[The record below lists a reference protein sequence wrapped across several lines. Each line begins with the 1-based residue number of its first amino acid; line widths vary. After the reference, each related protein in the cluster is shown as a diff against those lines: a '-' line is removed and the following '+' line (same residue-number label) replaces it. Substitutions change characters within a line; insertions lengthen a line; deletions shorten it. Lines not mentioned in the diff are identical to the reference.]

1 MDKETVESVKI
12 YFIEPIQ
19 IISVVI
25 DTLIKLNFEAYSIDE
40 TYKHK
45 LISVLKTHPRNV
57 VYICVLSET
66 GLDNWISYID
76 ELQSIAQV
84 QIQIGAFIYTKM
96 PLESRTRFLERGI
109 ATIPFDSL
117 KYNTLDTLK
126 RILTYFEAGGK
137 KKYVSAPTVGIC
149 QAAFKIKGQP
159 KPLEADILSLSV
171 FAFSCRLKQDDR
183 MHFGTGTRYGEV
195 ILLLRG
201 RRVPISAQF
210 MGFGRENPHIGIFKI
225 FAPVSENPGAYEQNR
240 LPPEIKNKLY
250 AAVKAFLKDSL
261 KKNLDAIPE

>member
-1 MDKETVESVKI
+1 
-12 YFIEPIQ
+12 
-19 IISVVI
+19 VVI
-25 DTLIKLNFEAYSIDE
+25 DTLIKLNFEAYSISE

-45 LISVLKTHPRNV
+45 LISILKTHPRNV
-57 VYICVLSET
+57 VYICVMSDT
-66 GLDNWISYID
+66 GLEEWIRYID
-76 ELQSIAQV
+76 ELQSTTQT

-96 PLESRTRFLERGI
+96 PLETRTGFLERGI

-117 KYNTLDTLK
+117 KYNTLETLK

-137 KKYVSAPTVGIC
+137 KKYVSAPTSGIC

-171 FAFSCRLKQDDR
+171 FAFSCHLKDDDR
-183 MHFGTGTRYGEV
+183 MYFGTGSHYRDVT
-195 ILLLRG
+195 LLLRG

-210 MGFGRENPHIGIFKI
+210 MGFGKENPHISIFKI
-225 FAPVSENPGAYEQNR
+225 CGPISENPGAYDQSQ

-250 AAVKAFLKDSL
+250 ETIKAFLKDSL
-261 KKNLDAIPE
+261 KKKIDAIPD